1 MTTAIIIIIV
11 LICFILIAYF
21 GIKGV
26 DEVVNFHNFN
36 DDL

>member
-1 MTTAIIIIIV
+1 MTTAIIIFVVISFV
-11 LICFILIAYF
+11 LIAYF

>member
-1 MTTAIIIIIV
+1 MTIVIIFG

-26 DEVVNFHNFN
+26 DEVINFHNFN

>member
-1 MTTAIIIIIV
+1 MTTAIIIFV

>member
-1 MTTAIIIIIV
+1 MTTAIIIFVVIAFV
-11 LICFILIAYF
+11 LIAYF

>member
-1 MTTAIIIIIV
+1 MTTAIIVIV
-11 LICFILIAYF
+11 LIYFILIAYF

>member
-1 MTTAIIIIIV
+1 MTTAIIVIG
-11 LICFILIAYF
+11 LICFILIAY
-21 GIKGV
+21 IKGV

>member
-1 MTTAIIIIIV
+1 MTTAIIVIL

-26 DEVVNFHNFN
+26 EEVVSFHNFN